1 MLYQYFIAT
10 TLILFH
16 RLQEQIVAGQVDK
29 RWMPADEVGGRM
41 FIRELRGQTVGV
53 LGYGH
58 IGRESARLAHAFG
71 ANVIAAT
78 SDGVRK
84 PQDGYIIPGTGDPD
98 GR

>member
-1 MLYQYFIAT
+1 MS
-10 TLILFH
+10 
-16 RLQEQIVAGQVDK
+16 
-29 RWMPADEVGGRM
+29 ADEVGGQQ
-41 FIRELRGQTVGV
+41 FVHELRGQTVGV

-58 IGRESARLAHAFG
+58 IGRESARLAHEFG

-84 PQDGYIIPGTGDPD
+84 PQDGYIIPGIGDLD